1 MRLLAIAG
9 AFAAAILAAGTV
21 HAANVLDLQTEYSA
35 ASAIQTPKGVQR
47 GRVWRTP
54 TALRHE
60 SAEEGRAHTLIARLD
75 RKLAWLLLP
84 DQKLAIELGLD
95 NFGLPAELLTG
106 QGIRQTPVGQET
118 VAGRRTT
125 KVRVERAGAQ
135 NGNGRFDGFVWTTAE
150 GIIMKVVGAGEN
162 QGRTGS
168 VDMSFSDVKI
178 ARQDPGLFELPAG
191 YRRLA
196 LVGVDFESL
205 MAGIEQFKTLGAPK
219 QQNRSGAAPR

>member
-1 MRLLAIAG
+1 MMRLLAIAG
-9 AFAAAILAAGTV
+9 AFVAAIVAAG
-21 HAANVLDLQTEYSA
+21 AAGATNVLNLQTEYSA
-35 ASAIQTPKGVQR
+35 ASIIQTPKGVQR

-60 SAEEGRAHTLIARLD
+60 SAEEGRSHTVIARLD
-75 RKLAWLLLP
+75 RKLAWLLIP
-84 DQKLAIELGLD
+84 EQKLAIELGLD

-106 QGIRQTPVGQET
+106 QGVKQTPVAQET

-125 KVRVERAGAQ
+125 KVRVERAGSQ
-135 NGNGRFDGFVWTTAE
+135 NGNGRFDGHVWTTAE

-178 ARQDPGLFELPAG
+178 GRQDPGLFELPTG

-205 MAGIEQFKTLGAPK
+205 LAGIEQFKSLSAPK
-219 QQNRSGAAPR
+219 QNRSGAAPR